1 MEEDLRRR
9 ELRAQELMAEKQ
21 RLIWEEEKRKQQQ
34 KIADE
39 KRKRD

>member
-21 RLIWEEEKRKQQQ
+21 RLIWEEEKRKHEQR
-34 KIADE
+34 IEDE
-39 KRKRD
+39 